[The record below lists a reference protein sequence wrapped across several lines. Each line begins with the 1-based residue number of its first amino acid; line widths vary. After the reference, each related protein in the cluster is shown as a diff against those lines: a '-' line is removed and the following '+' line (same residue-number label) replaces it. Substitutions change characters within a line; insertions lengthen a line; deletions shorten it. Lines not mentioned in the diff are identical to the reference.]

1 MSLYLLVCLF
11 VIGQLALAGET
22 CNIVARLREEP
33 LANGT
38 TATVKKNY
46 NNVELFWR
54 FDVMPSHN
62 PSVKW
67 CLYYTVFL
75 FQ

>member
-1 MSLYLLVCLF
+1 MSIYLLVCLF
-11 VIGQLALAGET
+11 GIGQLALAGET

-38 TATVKKNY
+38 TAPVKKNY

-54 FDVMPSHN
+54 FDALPN
-62 PSVKW
+62 KLNVK
-67 CLYYTVFL
+67 
-75 FQ
+75 